1 MFELTTFMGV
11 GLYPLAGHGSY
22 GIHDIPGIS
31 LPMKAR
37 SLALLL
43 LLPVASLAAD
53 CRVIDPELQGTYAGG
68 CRKSRF
74 KISPKFGLYLID
86 PSGAFRYDA
95 FVQREGVRRAMA
107 VRRCRAGQHQPRGAT
122 PALVLRHRCR
132 FVHRLRRRLADV
144 VA

>member
-68 CRKSRF
+68 CRK
-74 KISPKFGLYLID
+74 GLAH
-86 PSGAFRYDA
+86 G
-95 FVQREGVRRAMA
+95 EGVAIGSAEYRGGFRNGMKHG
-107 VRRCRAGQHQPRGAT
+107 AG
-122 PALVLRHRCR
+122 
-132 FVHRLRRRLADV
+132 
-144 VA
+144 